1 MSLGGGKTF
10 CLLCVVLMTIC
21 LACIP
26 IGSFAQE
33 TCNEGIG
40 YTEIQGDF
48 EALDLYGSQ
57 LLPPA
62 QAQTT
67 PQFLKIAG
75 MVTFTLDYTFAPG
88 SDIIF
93 LDNNSGFRVEIGA
106 ELTLNSSHLRGCNK
120 LWKGVEVRIQGSI
133 IAQSSTFE
141 DAITAILLRDRA
153 EILIADNTF
162 RANACGIY
170 ADRGN
175 SIVAPMSIFLASSNG
190 LSGNTFEG
198 DTQLL
203 ESISPSSLPGAIG
216 ASPILSD
223 FPFAGIWLQK
233 VAALNIGNDSHAA
246 NVFRDFALSEVP
258 QADGI
263 RLHTSSATITNC
275 SFLNFGVDNTNSA
288 LSNVEADC
296 IYAYSLETVLPTVIV
311 NNSSFENC
319 YEDINTLGANLLV
332 QDIISRRAVGS
343 IRVRQANSSQNAF
356 YCQIVNSQILDFK
369 VRGIQLDLWKSVFL
383 DISNNELS
391 DRVDPLGPPRFGIIV
406 RRSGSSPELINLSR
420 GRVFNNDITMY
431 AGLIGISFGIML
443 EDLSYLTVEQ
453 NTIQG
458 VGAPSPISEFYGI
471 RANQPCNGIR
481 VLYNNFI
488 GSGLGY
494 TFACGIRWQESPNA
508 IFQCNNVDNINTGI
522 AFFGNCDNTHF
533 YQNDFNNHDIG
544 LALGHP
550 QVSEPFNIMGNQ
562 INKENRWYG
571 SSSNIEAYAKNLTSA
586 LTSVF
591 EINSSNLGSFF
602 WPDPRMIAT
611 TPDNFVWFVP
621 ASSGPEA
628 NEKVVACFLSEPP
641 PLGEGRIAGTDSTI
655 LEGTYEAPF
664 GYPALEWEARWQF
677 ADRLNRNPHLVDSS
691 PETAQYFS
699 DTYEETYSSLNR
711 IYQAYLNRWNDAPSA
726 LQVAYLANSLNEAI
740 NNRFA
745 LQLLLSINPE
755 ENHAVQQQMLEA
767 DSLIVE
773 WQAVLKTA
781 TDELNHQVALIV
793 SDLKTE
799 LSAITV
805 SEPYE
810 IDMKSVL
817 QVLLEFHN
825 LDDELSDQ
833 QQLIIETIANKCR
846 LSGGYAVVLA
856 RGFLNPDLEYPNDA
870 DCGIQPIQAPE
881 TSPEGSAYYSDKS
894 DIKIFP
900 NPATDLINVQI
911 MQPFESGLAKVFNS
925 QGGEVRAV
933 NLIGQVSPLSVSG
946 LPAGFYILHVQLDD
960 ERLMRQTF
968 VVKP

>member
-1 MSLGGGKTF
+1 MSLGGKTF

-67 PQFLKIAG
+67 PQFLKITG

-120 LWKGVEVRIQGSI
+120 LWKGVEVRVQGSI

-153 EILIADNTF
+153 EILIANNTF

-175 SIVAPMSIFLASSNG
+175 PIIAPMSIFLASSNG

-216 ASPILSD
+216 ASPVLSD

-233 VAALNIGNDSHAA
+233 VAALNIGNDNHAA
-246 NVFRDFALSEVP
+246 NVFRDFALSNIT
-258 QADGI
+258 QAQGI
-263 RLHTSSATITNC
+263 RIHTSSASITNC
-275 SFLNFGVDNTNSA
+275 DFLNFGVYNSTNPQQA
-288 LSNVEADC
+288 IDAEA
-296 IYAYSLETVLPTVIV
+296 IYAYSLETILPSVMIE
-311 NNSSFENC
+311 NSNFENC
-319 YEDINTLGANLLV
+319 FEDINLLGVNAVVENIV
-332 QDIISRRAVGS
+332 SRGSVIS
-343 IRVRQANSSQNAF
+343 IRTRNANSSQNS
-356 YCQIVNSQILDFK
+356 YSCQIRDNQILDFNI
-369 VRGIQLDLWKSVFL
+369 VGAQIDLRKSAFL
-383 DISNNELS
+383 DISNNEFA
-391 DRVDPLGPPRFGIIV
+391 DANDAFGVNRFAIIV
-406 RRSGSSPELINLSR
+406 RRTDNSSEIINLSR
-420 GRVFNNDITMY
+420 SRVFNNDISLYSGFTG
-431 AGLIGISFGIML
+431 ASTGIELKYI
-443 EDLSYLTVEQ
+443 SYLTVEQ
-453 NTIQG
+453 NTIRG
-458 VGAPSPISEFYGI
+458 TGLTSNFGSFNGIWASE
-471 RANQPCNGIR
+471 PCNGIR
-481 VLYNNFI
+481 VLYNVIEGAGTNY
-488 GSGLGY
+488 SRGY
-494 TFACGIRWQESPNA
+494 GIRWEESPNG
-508 IFQCNNVDNINTGI
+508 IFQCNNLDNINRG
-522 AFFGNCDNTHF
+522 ALFLSNCDNS
-533 YQNDFNNHDIG
+533 DFVKNEFNTHDIG
-544 LALGHP
+544 LALGDP
-550 QVSEPFNIMGNQ
+550 QFSEPLNIMGNQ

-571 SSSNIEAYAKNLTSA
+571 SASNIEAYAKNLTSA

-591 EINSSNLGSFF
+591 EINSSNLGGFF

-628 NEKVVACFLSEPP
+628 DETVVACFLSEPP
-641 PLGEGRIAGTDSTI
+641 PPLEGRIAGTDSTI
-655 LEGTYEAPF
+655 LDGTYEAPF

-691 PETAQYFS
+691 PEAAQYFS

-711 IYQAYLNRWNDAPSA
+711 VYQAYLNRWNDAPSA
-726 LQVAYLANSLNEAI
+726 LQVASLADSLNEAI

-745 LQLLLSINPE
+745 LQHLLSISPE

-767 DSLIVE
+767 DSLILE
-773 WQAVLKTA
+773 LQTGLKAV

-805 SEPYE
+805 SKPYE
-810 IDMKSVL
+810 VDMKSVL
-817 QVLLEFHN
+817 QVLLESHN
-825 LDDELSDQ
+825 LNDELSDTQ
-833 QQLIIETIANKCR
+833 QVIIEAIANKCR

-856 RGFLNPDLEYPNDA
+856 RGFLDPELEYPQDA
-870 DCGIQPIQAPE
+870 DCGVQPIQVPE
-881 TSPEGSAYYSDKS
+881 ASPEGSVHYSDKS
-894 DIKIFP
+894 GIKIFP

-933 NLIGQVSPLSVSG
+933 NLMGQVSPLRVSG
-946 LPAGFYILHVQLDD
+946 LPGGLYILEVQLDGK
-960 ERLMRQTF
+960 RSMHQTF
-968 VVKP
+968 IVKP